1 MDHETVVR
9 QKMTEKYLLKELDP
23 AMRDEFEEHYFDC
36 TDCAVDVRA
45 GALFID
51 QSKVVLA
58 QKPEP
63 ISAGLA
69 VPASVPVRSGR
80 VARLSR
86 ILRPAFALPL
96 MALLLAVVG
105 YQNLVTYPR
114 LTRQLSSPQLLP
126 YASVN
131 LDAAGSDA
139 PVIRPAPGEDFLL
152 IVRIPPVGGYTHYAA
167 ELTNPAGEREWS
179 LTIPATPGQDRFP
192 VRIPGAH
199 LKSGS
204 YTLAA
209 HGVTASGE
217 SNNIGQAS
225 FEVQN
230 QK

>member
-69 VPASVPVRSGR
+69 VPASVPIRSGWL
-80 VARLSR
+80 ARLPG

-96 MALLLAVVG
+96 MALLL
-105 YQNLVTYPR
+105 
-114 LTRQLSSPQLLP
+114 
-126 YASVN
+126 
-131 LDAAGSDA
+131 
-139 PVIRPAPGEDFLL
+139 
-152 IVRIPPVGGYTHYAA
+152 
-167 ELTNPAGEREWS
+167 
-179 LTIPATPGQDRFP
+179 
-192 VRIPGAH
+192 
-199 LKSGS
+199 
-204 YTLAA
+204 
-209 HGVTASGE
+209 
-217 SNNIGQAS
+217 
-225 FEVQN
+225 
-230 QK
+230 

>member
-9 QKMTEKYLLKELDP
+9 QKMTEKYLLKELGP
-23 AMRDEFEEHYFDC
+23 AARDEFEEHYFDC

-51 QSKVVLA
+51 KSKIVLA

-63 ISAGLA
+63 VSTGMPVPVSA
-69 VPASVPVRSGR
+69 PVRSGWLAGLR
-80 VARLSR
+80 GL
-86 ILRPAFALPL
+86 LRPAFALPV

-114 LTRQLSSPQLLP
+114 LTRQVNRPQLLP

-139 PVIRPAPGEDFLL
+139 PVIRHAPGEDFLL
-152 IVRIPPVGGYTHYAA
+152 IVRIPPVGGYSHYAA
-167 ELTNPAGEREWS
+167 ELTNPAGEMEWS
-179 LTIPATPGQDRFP
+179 LSIPATPGQDRFL

-199 LKSGS
+199 LKAGS

-217 SNNIGQAS
+217 RKDIGQAS
-225 FEVQN
+225 FEIQN